1 MEYKNVVLLL
11 DEENKT
17 STLFLVGNDDKLEEA
32 KDKLIALE
40 DLGQRVVYVD
50 LRNPAFNLADEERK
64 LACNFIIEYPLNSF
78 VYQLAFGA
86 AYNDEAASILAIKKM
101 LEY

>member
-17 STLFLVGNDDKLEEA
+17 STLFLVGNDEKIEEA
-32 KDKLIALE
+32 KEKLVALE
-40 DLGQRVVYVD
+40 GLGQRVVYVD
-50 LRNPAFNLADEERK
+50 LRNPAFNLTDEERK
-64 LACNFIIEYPLNSF
+64 MACNFIIENSLNNI

-86 AYNDEAASILAIKKM
+86 AYNDETASILAIKKM
-101 LEY
+101 ITH